1 MYLQACLGRMDKI
14 QVKNGA
20 GGGGGLDQLSN
31 KQIRDQLNRILV
43 C

>member
-20 GGGGGLDQLSN
+20 GGGGGVGSTLKQAN
-31 KQIRDQLNRILV
+31 KRPT
-43 C
+43 